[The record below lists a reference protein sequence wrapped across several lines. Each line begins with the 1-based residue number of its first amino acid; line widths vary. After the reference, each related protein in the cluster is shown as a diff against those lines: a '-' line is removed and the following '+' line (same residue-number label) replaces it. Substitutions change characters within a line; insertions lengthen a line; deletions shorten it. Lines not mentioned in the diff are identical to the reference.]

1 MSMGEWQ
8 LIVALI
14 AAFVGFPMLVWLRLQ
29 RQRRE
34 RAWEMEYLDDYSDI
48 EPEPEP
54 APRRRTRSAAP
65 SARPTPASPPPSD
78 TRIRTHEEWWPIVL
92 NKVHH
97 LMVVGSTQEGKS
109 TSVRALVKERARTD
123 LVLVVDPHGKLNQW
137 GVPAVGT
144 GRNWSEIDQ
153 TFQALQNELS
163 RRYRDGE
170 EIGHPLSIFID
181 EYPTIA
187 ANCSHAQRTFLDLAR
202 EGAKVK
208 MRLVVLTHSPNVEAL
223 GISGQGDARDNFSK
237 LLLSSFALRVFP
249 DLEGKPWPA
258 ALEYKASAMRVD
270 RSRLLDLAES
280 ETPPPNVWQPPG
292 DVIERIQWTHEHV
305 LVAAMLAENPTISRA
320 EIARTLWGGTGGGRR
335 NEQAGELIE
344 DVQRFLSKRTAIE
357 HDA

>member
-1 MSMGEWQ
+1 MSWVEFVETFWPY
-8 LIVALI
+8 LLAI
-14 AAFVGFPMLVWLRLQ
+14 AGFPFLVWLRLQ
-29 RQRRE
+29 NIRRE
-34 RAWEMEYLDDYSDI
+34 REFELEGTAYDYADPDLVPRRSR
-48 EPEPEP
+48 P
-54 APRRRTRSAAP
+54 APRQ
-65 SARPTPASPPPSD
+65 ARPHTSAPPAPADARVQP
-78 TRIRTHEEWWPIVL
+78 HEEWWPIVL

-123 LVLVVDPHGKLNQW
+123 LVLVIDPHGKLNKW
-137 GVPAVGT
+137 GTPAVGT
-144 GRNWSEIDQ
+144 GRNWAQIDQ
-153 TFQALQNELS
+153 TFQALQAELS
-163 RRYRDGE
+163 RRYREDE
-170 EIGHPLSIFID
+170 EIGAPLSIFID

-187 ANCSHAQRTFLDLAR
+187 ANCQHAQRTFLDLAR
-202 EGAKVK
+202 EGAKVR

-249 DLEGKPWPA
+249 DLEGTAWPA

-270 RSRLLDLAES
+270 RSRLLDLSER

-292 DVIERIQWTHEHV
+292 EPLEQVQWTNEHM
-305 LVAAMLAENPTISRA
+305 LVAAMLAADPNTSRA

-344 DVQRFLSKRTAIE
+344 DVQRFLKRSTSLVE